1 MHHIRT
7 MMAGRARRAGRAAW
21 LLRAAFALGTVASLC
36 ACNTDRKITGAPA
49 VPYDYRL
56 RHPISITEKE
66 HGLKVFVG
74 AFRDSLTPA
83 QRAEVLAFAQSWR
96 DEATGGV
103 IIDVPVGT
111 PNERSSAAALREV
124 QSILAA
130 SGVPPASM
138 AIRPYRATPQALAPL
153 RIAYPRMT
161 AQAGPCGLWP
171 ADIGPS
177 FNRDYRENQPP
188 WNYGCATQ
196 RNLAAMV
203 ENPADLVQPRGEAPV
218 YTMRRT
224 TVLEHYRKGDPTG
237 ATVQNNGATAGRIS
251 TIGQ

>member
-7 MMAGRARRAGRAAW
+7 MMAGRAAWLRRAMFAVGSLAA
-21 LLRAAFALGTVASLC
+21 LC
-36 ACNTDRKITGAPA
+36 GCQTDSKITAAPG

-56 RHPISITEKE
+56 RHPISISEKE

-74 AFRDSLTPA
+74 AFRGSLTPA

-111 PNERSSAAALREV
+111 PNERTSAAAVREI

-130 SGVPPASM
+130 TGVPPASM
-138 AIRPYRATPQALAPL
+138 GIRNYHATPEALTPV
-153 RIAYPRMT
+153 RIVYPRMT
-161 AQAGPCGLWP
+161 AQAGPCGMWP

-203 ENPADLVQPRGEAPV
+203 ENPADLVQPRAEDPV

-224 TVLEHYRKGDPTG
+224 TVLEKYRAGMGP
-237 ATVQNNGATAGRIS
+237 ATVYQNANNTSGRIS
-251 TIGQ
+251 NIGQ

>member
-1 MHHIRT
+1 MHAIPT
-7 MMAGRARRAGRAAW
+7 MTSGRRRAAW
-21 LLRAAFALGTVASLC
+21 LVRAALAAGGLAVLC
-36 ACNTDRKITGAPA
+36 GCNTDQRITGAPG

-66 HGLKVFVG
+66 HGMKVFIGVNRG
-74 AFRDSLTPA
+74 SLTPA

-103 IIDVPVGT
+103 VIDVPVGT
-111 PNERSSAAALREV
+111 MNEHSSGQALHEI

-130 SGVPPASM
+130 TGVPPASM
-138 AIRPYRATPQALAPL
+138 TVRNYHATAQALAPV
-153 RIAYPRMT
+153 RISYPRMA
-161 AQAGPCGLWP
+161 AQAGPCGVWP
-171 ADIGPS
+171 EDMGPS
-177 FNRDYRENQPP
+177 LSGEYNENYPQ

-203 ENPADLVQPRGEAPV
+203 ENPADLVHPRADDVPSGYV
-218 YTMRRT
+218 TTMRRN
-224 TVLEHYRKGDPTG
+224 TVLEKYRTG
-237 ATVQNNGATAGRIS
+237 QGTGTTYTNSTVTAGRIT

>member
-1 MHHIRT
+1 MPHIRT
-7 MMAGRARRAGRAAW
+7 KLAGRAGRAAW
-21 LLRAAFALGTVASLC
+21 LLRAALAFAGAALVCG
-36 ACNTDRKITGAPA
+36 CNTDRPITGAPD

-56 RHPISITEKE
+56 RHPISITEKD
-66 HGLKVFVG
+66 HTLKVFIGVN
-74 AFRDSLTPA
+74 RDSLTPA

-111 PNERSSAAALREV
+111 TNEQSSAAAMHEI

-130 SGVPPASM
+130 SGVPPPSVVV
-138 AIRPYRATPQALAPL
+138 RRYRVTVRTLAPV
-153 RIAYPRMT
+153 RITYPRMT

-171 ADIGPS
+171 EDIGPS
-177 FNRDYRENQPP
+177 FNRDYSENQPP

-203 ENPADLVQPRGEAPV
+203 ANPADLVQPRAETPA

-224 TVLEHYRKGDPTG
+224 TVLEHYRAGQSTG
-237 ATVQNNGATAGRIS
+237 TTYQNTTITSGRIS

>member
-7 MMAGRARRAGRAAW
+7 MMAASARPAARAAW
-21 LLRAAFALGTVASLC
+21 LLRAMFAVGCVAALC
-36 ACNTDRKITGAPA
+36 GCNTDSRITGAPN

-56 RHPISITEKE
+56 RHPISISEKE
-66 HGLKVFVG
+66 QGLKVFIG
-74 AFRDSLTPA
+74 AFRGSLTPA

-111 PNERSSAAALREV
+111 PNEGTSAAAVREI

-130 SGVPPASM
+130 TGVPPASM
-138 AIRPYRATPQALAPL
+138 AIRNYHATAQALAPV
-153 RIAYPRMT
+153 RIVYPRMT
-161 AQAGPCGLWP
+161 AQAGPCGIWP
-171 ADIGPS
+171 QDIGPS
-177 FNRDYRENQPP
+177 FNRDYNENQPP

-203 ENPADLVQPRGEAPV
+203 ENPADLVQPRAETPV

-224 TVLEHYRKGDPTG
+224 TDLEKYRAGLGT
-237 ATVQNNGATAGRIS
+237 ATVYQNTTTGKITN
-251 TIGQ
+251 IGQ

>member
-7 MMAGRARRAGRAAW
+7 MMAGRAAW
-21 LLRAAFALGTVASLC
+21 LCRAVFAVGSLAALC
-36 ACNTDRKITGAPA
+36 GCQTDSRITAAPG

-66 HGLKVFVG
+66 HGIKVFVG
-74 AFRDSLTPA
+74 AFRGSLTPA

-103 IIDVPVGT
+103 VIDVPVGT
-111 PNERSSAAALREV
+111 PNERTSAAAVREI

-130 SGVPPASM
+130 TGVPPASM
-138 AIRPYRATPQALAPL
+138 AIRNYQATAQALAPV
-153 RIAYPRMT
+153 RIVYPRMT
-161 AQAGPCGLWP
+161 AQAGPCGMWP
-171 ADIGPS
+171 EDIGPS

-188 WNYGCATQ
+188 WNYGCSTQ

-203 ENPADLVQPRGEAPV
+203 ENPADLVQPRAEAPV

-224 TVLEHYRKGDPTG
+224 TVMEKYRAGQSTG
-237 ATVQNNGATAGRIS
+237 TIYQNNTISSGRIS
-251 TIGQ
+251 NIGQ

>member
-7 MMAGRARRAGRAAW
+7 MMAGRGRRAGRAAW
-21 LLRAAFALGTVASLC
+21 LLRAAFAVGCVAFLG
-36 ACNTDRKITGAPA
+36 ACNTDRKITGAPG

-74 AFRDSLTPA
+74 AFRGSLTPA

-103 IIDVPVGT
+103 IIDVPIGT
-111 PNERSSAAALREV
+111 PNERTSAAALREI

-138 AIRPYRATPQALAPL
+138 AIRSYRATPQALAPV
-153 RIAYPRMT
+153 RVAYPRMT

-171 ADIGPS
+171 EDIGPS
-177 FNRDYRENQPP
+177 FTRDYKENQPP

-203 ENPADLVQPRGEAPV
+203 ENPADLVQPRGETPA

-224 TVLEHYRKGDPTG
+224 TVLEKYRTG
-237 ATVQNNGATAGRIS
+237 QGPATVYQNAASTSGRIS

>member
-1 MHHIRT
+1 MQHIRT
-7 MMAGRARRAGRAAW
+7 MMAGRAAW
-21 LLRAAFALGTVASLC
+21 LVRATFAVGSLAALC
-36 ACNTDRKITGAPA
+36 GCNTDSRITGAPN

-74 AFRDSLTPA
+74 AFRGSLTPA

-103 IIDVPVGT
+103 VIDVPVGT
-111 PNERSSAAALREV
+111 PNERTSAAAVHEI
-124 QSILAA
+124 QSIIAA
-130 SGVPPASM
+130 TGVPPASM
-138 AIRPYRATPQALAPL
+138 AIRNYHATPQALAPV
-153 RIAYPRMT
+153 RIAYARMT

-171 ADIGPS
+171 EDIGPS
-177 FNRDYRENQPP
+177 FNRDYFENQPA

-203 ENPADLVQPRGEAPV
+203 EDPADLVQPRAEAPS

-224 TVLEHYRKGDPTG
+224 TVLEKYRAGLGTG
-237 ATVQNNGATAGRIS
+237 TIYQSTTNTSGRIS
-251 TIGQ
+251 NIGQ

>member
-1 MHHIRT
+1 MHAIRT
-7 MMAGRARRAGRAAW
+7 ITSGRCSTAWLVRAA
-21 LLRAAFALGTVASLC
+21 LAVGGLAVLC
-36 ACNTDRKITGAPA
+36 GCNTDQRITGAPG

-66 HGLKVFVG
+66 HGIKVFVG
-74 AFRDSLTPA
+74 AFRGSLTPA
-83 QRAEVLAFAQSWR
+83 QRAQVLAFAQSWR

-111 PNERSSAAALREV
+111 VNERTSAEALHEI

-130 SGVPPASM
+130 TGVPPASM
-138 AIRPYRATPQALAPL
+138 AIRNYHATAQALAPV
-153 RIAYPRMT
+153 RITYPRMT
-161 AQAGPCGLWP
+161 AQAGPCGVWP
-171 ADIGPS
+171 EDIGPS
-177 FNRDYRENQPP
+177 LNRDYNENQPP

-203 ENPADLVQPRGEAPV
+203 ENPADLVQPRAETPA

-224 TVLEHYRKGDPTG
+224 TVMEKYRAGQGPG
-237 ATVQNNGATAGRIS
+237 TVYQSTNSTSGRIS
-251 TIGQ
+251 NIGQ

>member
-7 MMAGRARRAGRAAW
+7 IMDARAGRAAW
-21 LLRAAFALGTVASLC
+21 LVRAALAVGGLAVLC
-36 ACNTDRKITGAPA
+36 GCNTDQRITGAPG

-66 HGLKVFVG
+66 HGMKVFVG
-74 AFRDSLTPA
+74 AFRGSLTPA
-83 QRAEVLAFAQSWR
+83 QRAEVLQFAQSWR

-103 IIDVPVGT
+103 VIDVPVGT
-111 PNERSSAAALREV
+111 PNERTATEALHEI

-130 SGVPPASM
+130 TGVPPASM
-138 AIRPYRATPQALAPL
+138 AIRNYHATPQALAPV
-153 RIAYPRMT
+153 RISYPRMT
-161 AQAGPCGLWP
+161 AQAGPCGMWP
-171 ADIGPS
+171 EDFGPS
-177 FNRDYRENQPP
+177 LGGGYNENYPQ

-196 RNLAAMV
+196 RNFAAMV
-203 ENPADLVQPRGEAPV
+203 DNPADLVQPRAETPV

-224 TVLEHYRKGDPTG
+224 TVMEKFRAGQGTG
-237 ATVQNNGATAGRIS
+237 TVYTNNTVTAGRIT

>member
-1 MHHIRT
+1 MHAIRT
-7 MMAGRARRAGRAAW
+7 MTSGRRSTAWLVRAALAVGGLA
-21 LLRAAFALGTVASLC
+21 LLGG
-36 ACNTDRKITGAPA
+36 CNTDQRITGAPSE
-49 VPYDYRL
+49 PYDYRL

-66 HGLKVFVG
+66 HGMKVFIGVNRG
-74 AFRDSLTPA
+74 SLTPA

-103 IIDVPVGT
+103 VIDVPVGT
-111 PNERSSAAALREV
+111 LNERSSGLALREI

-130 SGVPPASM
+130 TGVPPASM
-138 AIRPYRATPQALAPL
+138 VVRSYHATAQALAPL
-153 RIAYPRMT
+153 RISYPRMT
-161 AQAGPCGLWP
+161 AQAGPCGMWP
-171 ADIGPS
+171 EDLGPS
-177 FNRDYRENQPP
+177 LNHGYNENQPP

-203 ENPADLVQPRGEAPV
+203 ENPADLVQPRAETPV

-224 TVLEHYRKGDPTG
+224 AVVEKYRSGQGTG
-237 ATVQNNGATAGRIS
+237 TTYTSSTNTAGRIT

>member
-7 MMAGRARRAGRAAW
+7 KIAGRAPRATW
-21 LLRAAFALGTVASLC
+21 LLRAALAISGAALLA
-36 ACNTDRKITGAPA
+36 ACNTDRPITGAPD

-56 RHPISITEKE
+56 RHPISITEKD
-66 HGLKVFVG
+66 HTLKVFIGVN
-74 AFRDSLTPA
+74 RNSLTPA
-83 QRAEVLAFAQSWR
+83 QSAEVLAFAQSWR

-111 PNERSSAAALREV
+111 ANERSSAAAMLEIR
-124 QSILAA
+124 SILAA
-130 SGVPPASM
+130 SGVPPESM
-138 AIRPYRATPQALAPL
+138 VVRSYGVTPRTLATV
-153 RIAYPRMT
+153 RITYPRMT

-171 ADIGPS
+171 EDMGPS
-177 FNRDYRENQPP
+177 MNRDYTENQPP

-203 ENPADLVQPRGEAPV
+203 ADPADLVQPRAESPV

-224 TVLEHYRKGDPTG
+224 TVLEHYRAGQATG
-237 ATVQNNGATAGRIS
+237 TTYQNSTVTSGRIS
-251 TIGQ
+251 NIGQ

>member
-1 MHHIRT
+1 MHAIRT
-7 MMAGRARRAGRAAW
+7 ITSGRCSTAWLVRAA
-21 LLRAAFALGTVASLC
+21 LAVGGLAVLC
-36 ACNTDRKITGAPA
+36 GCNTDQRITGAPG

-66 HGLKVFVG
+66 HGIKVFVG
-74 AFRDSLTPA
+74 AFRGSLTPA
-83 QRAEVLAFAQSWR
+83 QRAQVLAFAQSWR

-111 PNERSSAAALREV
+111 VNERTSAEALHEI

-130 SGVPPASM
+130 TGVPPASM
-138 AIRPYRATPQALAPL
+138 AIRNYHATAQALAPV
-153 RIAYPRMT
+153 RITYPRMT
-161 AQAGPCGLWP
+161 AQAGPCGVWP
-171 ADIGPS
+171 EDIGPS
-177 FNRDYRENQPP
+177 LNRDYNENQPP

-203 ENPADLVQPRGEAPV
+203 ENPADLVQPRAETPA

-224 TVLEHYRKGDPTG
+224 TVMEKYRAGQGPG
-237 ATVQNNGATAGRIS
+237 TVYQSTSTTSGRIS
-251 TIGQ
+251 NIGQ

>member
-7 MMAGRARRAGRAAW
+7 MMAGRAGRNGRAAW
-21 LLRAAFALGTVASLC
+21 LARAAFAVGCIAALGGCKTDSTVS
-36 ACNTDRKITGAPA
+36 GAPG

-66 HGLKVFVG
+66 HGIKVFVG
-74 AFRDSLTPA
+74 AFRGSLTAA

-96 DEATGGV
+96 NEATGGV

-111 PNERSSAAALREV
+111 PNERTSAEALREI

-130 SGVPPASM
+130 TGVPPASM
-138 AIRPYRATPQALAPL
+138 AIRNYRATAQALAPV
-153 RIAYPRMT
+153 RITYPRMT
-161 AQAGPCGLWP
+161 AQAGPCGIWP
-171 ADIGPS
+171 EDIGPS
-177 FNRDYRENQPP
+177 FNRDYTENQPP

-203 ENPADLVQPRGEAPV
+203 ENPADLVQPRAETPA
-218 YTMRRT
+218 YTARRT
-224 TVLEHYRKGDPTG
+224 TVMEKYRAGQSPGTIYTTS
-237 ATVQNNGATAGRIS
+237 TVTSGRIS
-251 TIGQ
+251 NIGQ

>member
-1 MHHIRT
+1 MQHIRT
-7 MMAGRARRAGRAAW
+7 MMAGRAGRTGRAAW
-21 LLRAAFALGTVASLC
+21 LLRAALAAAAAALCG
-36 ACNTDRKITGAPA
+36 CNTDSKITGAPG

-66 HGLKVFVG
+66 HGLKIFVG
-74 AFRDSLTPA
+74 AFRGSLTPA

-111 PNERSSAAALREV
+111 PNERTSAAAVQEV

-130 SGVPPASM
+130 TGVPPASM
-138 AIRPYRATPQALAPL
+138 AIRSYRATVQALAPV
-153 RIAYPRMT
+153 RITYPRMT
-161 AQAGPCGLWP
+161 AQAGPCGMWP
-171 ADIGPS
+171 EDIGPS
-177 FNRDYRENQPP
+177 LNRDYTENQPA

-203 ENPADLVQPRGEAPV
+203 ENPADLVQPRAETPA

-224 TVLEHYRKGDPTG
+224 TVMENYRHGVGT
-237 ATVQNNGATAGRIS
+237 ATIYQNTATGRI
-251 TIGQ
+251 TNIGQ

>member
-1 MHHIRT
+1 MHAIRT
-7 MMAGRARRAGRAAW
+7 MTSGRCSTAWLVRAA
-21 LLRAAFALGTVASLC
+21 LAVGGLAVLC
-36 ACNTDRKITGAPA
+36 GCNTDQRITGAPG

-74 AFRDSLTPA
+74 VNRGSLTPA

-103 IIDVPVGT
+103 VLDVPVGT
-111 PNERSSAAALREV
+111 LNERSSALALHEI

-130 SGVPPASM
+130 TGVPPASM
-138 AIRPYRATPQALAPL
+138 VVRNYHATAQALAPV
-153 RIAYPRMT
+153 RISYPRMT
-161 AQAGPCGLWP
+161 AQAGPCGMWP
-171 ADIGPS
+171 EDIGPS
-177 FNRDYRENQPP
+177 LNRDYNENQPP

-203 ENPADLVQPRGEAPV
+203 ENPADLVQPRAETPA

-224 TVLEHYRKGDPTG
+224 TVLEHYRKGEGPGTIYQS
-237 ATVQNNGATAGRIS
+237 TTNTSGRIS
-251 TIGQ
+251 NIGQ

>member
-1 MHHIRT
+1 MYHIRT
-7 MMAGRARRAGRAAW
+7 MMAGPARRAGRAAW
-21 LLRAAFALGTVASLC
+21 LMRAAFAIGALAALC
-36 ACNTDRKITGAPA
+36 GCNTDSRITAAPG

-74 AFRDSLTPA
+74 AFRGSLTPG

-103 IIDVPVGT
+103 VIDLPVGT
-111 PNERSSAAALREV
+111 SNERTSAEAVREI

-130 SGVPPASM
+130 TGVPPASM
-138 AIRPYRATPQALAPL
+138 AIRNYHATPQALAPV
-153 RIAYPRMT
+153 RIAYPQMT
-161 AQAGPCGLWP
+161 AQAGPCGVWP
-171 ADIGPS
+171 EDIGPS
-177 FNRDYRENQPP
+177 LNRNYNENQPP

-203 ENPADLVQPRGEAPV
+203 ENPADLVQPRQETPV

-224 TVLEHYRKGDPTG
+224 TVMEKYRSGQSTG
-237 ATVQNNGATAGRIS
+237 TIYQNNTITSGRIS
-251 TIGQ
+251 NIGQ